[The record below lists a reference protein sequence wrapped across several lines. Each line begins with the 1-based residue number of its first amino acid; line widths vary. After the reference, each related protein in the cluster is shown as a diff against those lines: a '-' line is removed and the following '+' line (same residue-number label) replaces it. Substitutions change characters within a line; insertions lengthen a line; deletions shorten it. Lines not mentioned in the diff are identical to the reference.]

1 MSEDESIREAIEYA
15 AKLRAE
21 GSIITAAVIGV
32 SLGLAAGYLF
42 AVAMG
47 AAH

>member
-21 GSIITAAVIGV
+21 GSIIIAAVIGT
-32 SLGLAAGYLF
+32 SLGLVAGFLF
-42 AVAMG
+42 AVQMG
-47 AAH
+47 AAQ